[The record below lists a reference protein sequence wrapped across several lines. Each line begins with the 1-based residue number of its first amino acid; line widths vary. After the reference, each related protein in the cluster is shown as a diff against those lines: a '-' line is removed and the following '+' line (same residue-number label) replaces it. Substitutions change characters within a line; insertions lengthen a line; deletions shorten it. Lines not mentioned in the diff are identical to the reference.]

1 MTKKPSEKHLTDIE
15 LFVKNNLTY
24 ISHIGGYIEY
34 LYEGDNYTAEFSTN
48 PLDAIRSAIVQINKW
63 SLPK

>member
-24 ISHIGGYIEY
+24 ISHSGGFIEY
-34 LYEGDNYTAEFSTN
+34 LYEGNNMHSEFSNN
-48 PLDAIRSAIVQINKW
+48 PLDAIRSAIAQINKGV
-63 SLPK
+63 